1 MSPIL
6 ALEVCNGN
14 KLAWNDDADEAY
26 QQNGDDQAEETDGA
40 AEDLD
45 NENLDKERRVGRIRE
60 RSSRSNLECKRKIL
74 LVHLTN
80 HLKC

>member
-1 MSPIL
+1 M
-6 ALEVCNGN
+6 
-14 KLAWNDDADEAY
+14 WNDDTDEAY

-60 RSSRSNLECKRKIL
+60 SSSRSNLECKRKIL
-74 LVHLTN
+74 LVPLTN
-80 HLKC
+80 HLKCLLNLAIEG

>member
-74 LVHLTN
+74 LIPLT
-80 HLKC
+80 